1 MPSPL
6 DGGRQFPL
14 VPHAIA
20 GNAPWDNPAPL
31 CQKIPQQPDIFE
43 IDRPLV
49 DTKPA
54 RSAALEKPS
63 AATAISVSALLFTLH
78 IRLPILLTGC

>member
-6 DGGRQFPL
+6 DGSSQFPL

-31 CQKIPQQPDIFE
+31 GQKIPQQPDIFE

-54 RSAALEKPS
+54 RSAALKKPS
-63 AATAISVSALLFTLH
+63 TATAVSVSTLLFTLH
-78 IRLPILLTGC
+78 IRLPIC